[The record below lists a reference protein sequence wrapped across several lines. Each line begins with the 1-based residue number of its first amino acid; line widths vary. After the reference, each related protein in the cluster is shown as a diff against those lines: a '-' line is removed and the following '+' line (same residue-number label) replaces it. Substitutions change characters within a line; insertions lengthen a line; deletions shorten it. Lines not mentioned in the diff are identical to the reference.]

1 MDTAVQERTWMPV
14 AANGRVPEPHPD
26 ADPAMTRA
34 AREARS
40 AWRREHRAEWR
51 AELEELGHFDPEF
64 VYDVAHEY
72 DHDWTTDPDYGA
84 EGVHLDEYDEDGVV
98 SPAERRARLIQERM
112 EESAADPLGQTGL
125 EADYEGAIR
134 FRPDTV
140 ARVNR
145 ATDERHPVKKGVRP
159 DLLVRTAMSRPER
172 ERFMPGGVLR
182 LDRGAPVPRL
192 ALEVLS
198 KGSANRDLDYK
209 RRLYEAAGIAEYLI
223 YDLGGKRRAGSPRE
237 LLMYRLEGGA
247 YRRVAPEPAMS
258 VGGVDA
264 YWSEVFDTHI
274 RMLPDARED
283 TEAMRTLFEE
293 YRPPPRFQWYDPDAD
308 RWRDHE
314 TDAEFEREAERKRY
328 AQELQD
334 TRMES
339 REEGRMEGREEG
351 REEGRMEGQEEER
364 LNMAVDLLQK
374 LLSNALPL
382 ELRDRIEAVWRKDGP
397 PPDVV
402 DRILAVQQA
411 PGEWRL
417 LLGPDNDNGT
427 DPR

>member
-1 MDTAVQERTWMPV
+1 MDIAVRERTWTPV

-26 ADPAMTRA
+26 AEPAMTRA

-51 AELEELGHFDPEF
+51 AELKELSHFDPEF
-64 VYDVAHEY
+64 IYDVAHEY

-84 EGVHLDEYDEDGVV
+84 EGVHLDEYDENGVER
-98 SPAERRARLIQERM
+98 PAERRARLIQERM
-112 EESAADPLGQTGL
+112 EESAADPLGRTGL
-125 EADYEGAIR
+125 EADYEGTVR

-145 ATDERHPVKKGVRP
+145 ATAERHPVKKGVRP

-172 ERFMPGGVLR
+172 ERFMPKGVLR
-182 LDRGAPVPRL
+182 LDRGTPVPRL
-192 ALEVLS
+192 VLEVLS
-198 KGSANRDLDYK
+198 KGSANRDLHYK
-209 RRLYEAAGIAEYLI
+209 RHLYEAAGIAEYLI
-223 YDLGGKRRAGSPRE
+223 YDLGDKRRAGSPRE

-314 TDAEFEREAERKRY
+314 TDRERAWTEMERERAKLERERTQLAIGLLRAY
-328 AQELQD
+328 LGTEL
-334 TRMES
+334 EP
-339 REEGRMEGREEG
+339 
-351 REEGRMEGQEEER
+351 
-364 LNMAVDLLQK
+364 V
-374 LLSNALPL
+374 
-382 ELRDRIEAVWRKDGP
+382 ELDRIEAAWRRDGP
-397 PPDVV
+397 PPDVM

-411 PGEWRL
+411 PNEWRSL
-417 LLGPDNDNGT
+417 LWDPDRDT
-427 DPR
+427 DSR

>member
-1 MDTAVQERTWMPV
+1 MDTAVRERTWTPV

-51 AELEELGHFDPEF
+51 AELKELGHFDPEF

-112 EESAADPLGQTGL
+112 EESAADPLSRAGL
-125 EADYEGAIR
+125 EADYEGAVR

-145 ATDERHPVKKGVRP
+145 ATDERHPIKKGVRP

-172 ERFMPGGVLR
+172 ERFMPKGVLR

-192 ALEVLS
+192 VLEVLS
-198 KGSANRDLDYK
+198 KGSANRDLHYK
-209 RRLYEAAGIAEYLI
+209 RHLYEAAGIAEYLI

-258 VGGVDA
+258 DGGVDA

-274 RMLPDARED
+274 RMLPNVREEA
-283 TEAMRTLFEE
+283 EAMQGLPEE
-293 YRPPPRFQWYDPDAD
+293 FRPPPRFQWYDPDAG
-308 RWRDHE
+308 RWRDRE
-314 TDAEFEREAERKRY
+314 SDRERAWTEMEGERTKWERERAKWEDERTQSARERAKLERERTQL
-328 AQELQD
+328 AIGLLHAHLG
-334 TRMES
+334 TRMKP
-339 REEGRMEGREEG
+339 
-351 REEGRMEGQEEER
+351 
-364 LNMAVDLLQK
+364 V
-374 LLSNALPL
+374 
-382 ELRDRIEAVWRKDGP
+382 ELDQIEAAWHRDGP
-397 PPDVV
+397 PPNVM
-402 DRILAVQQA
+402 DRIREVQQA
-411 PGEWRL
+411 PNEWRL
-417 LLGPDNDNGT
+417 LLEPDNDNGT

>member
-1 MDTAVQERTWMPV
+1 MESIRNRKSSMDTAVRERTWMPV

-51 AELEELGHFDPEF
+51 VELKELGHFDPEF
-64 VYDVAHEY
+64 IYDVAHEY

-84 EGVHLDEYDEDGVV
+84 EGVHLDEYDENGVER
-98 SPAERRARLIQERM
+98 PAERRARLIQERM
-112 EESAADPLGQTGL
+112 EESAADPLGRTGL
-125 EADYEGAIR
+125 EADYEGTVR

-145 ATDERHPVKKGVRP
+145 ATAERHPVKKGVRP

-172 ERFMPGGVLR
+172 ERFMPKGVLR

-192 ALEVLS
+192 VLEVLS
-198 KGSANRDLDYK
+198 KGSANRDLHYK
-209 RRLYEAAGIAEYLI
+209 RHLYEAAGIAEYLI

-258 VGGVDA
+258 AGGVDA

-308 RWRDHE
+308 RWRDRE
-314 TDAEFEREAERKRY
+314 TDRERERTQLAIGLLRAY
-328 AQELQD
+328 LGTEL
-334 TRMES
+334 EP
-339 REEGRMEGREEG
+339 
-351 REEGRMEGQEEER
+351 
-364 LNMAVDLLQK
+364 V
-374 LLSNALPL
+374 
-382 ELRDRIEAVWRKDGP
+382 ELDRIEAAWRRDGP
-397 PPDVV
+397 PPDVM

-411 PGEWRL
+411 PNEWRSL
-417 LLGPDNDNGT
+417 LWDPDRDT
-427 DPR
+427 DSR